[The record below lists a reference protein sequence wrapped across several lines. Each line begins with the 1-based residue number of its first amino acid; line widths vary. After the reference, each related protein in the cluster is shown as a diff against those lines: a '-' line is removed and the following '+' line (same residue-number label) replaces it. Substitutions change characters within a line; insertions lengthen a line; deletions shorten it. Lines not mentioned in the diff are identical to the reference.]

1 MALSGPESHG
11 RLCSG
16 CGRLLSRYND
26 GSYCGSCSSV
36 SERGIAAEM
45 AGMGARL
52 RALRHRRGMS
62 LEVLAGLSG
71 KSAAYLSM
79 IENGKRPLDRYSL
92 IVSLAEALGVPAA
105 EIAPA
110 VSAGAETTDAPG
122 GKVGREGLPGA
133 GSGAFL
139 ESPQW
144 CTDALTDL
152 AEIGRLDLHAG
163 PERRC
168 VLAGAV
174 YSTASAAL
182 PDAAWW
188 QSLAR
193 PLPAPS
199 SGRRRAK
206 ADDVFA
212 VQQLAVAFSRID
224 QQLGGGH
231 GRKALAQYLH
241 GDAAAL
247 LAGGFAT
254 EPVRCGMFTAI
265 GELAYLSGWMAFD
278 NSEHA
283 LAQRYF
289 RLALKLAA
297 RAGNSP
303 LAGHVIR
310 AMAHQAMDADRP
322 TVGLELSVASID
334 GKRYLSAAPRER
346 ALLGVV
352 HARALAVTGQKQA
365 AAKALLRAEDD
376 LASAVD
382 GDAEPHR
389 ASFFAEAS
397 LAHETGRTLQACGDV
412 ENAIGHFQRSV
423 RTRAPAYRRTHVVTL
438 GYLGAA
444 HIAAGNIEE
453 ACSTWSQALDV
464 IEDGA
469 IYSARARQ
477 AIADMRRLVA
487 PMQRRKIPA
496 IAEIDERAARYLV
509 GIG

>member
-1 MALSGPESHG
+1 M
-11 RLCSG
+11 
-16 CGRLLSRYND
+16 
-26 GSYCGSCSSV
+26 
-36 SERGIAAEM
+36 SERGSRAEL
-45 AGMGARL
+45 AGIGARL

-62 LEVLAGLSG
+62 LAVLAGLSG

-79 IENGKRPLDRYSL
+79 VENGKRPLDRYSL
-92 IVSLAEALGVPAA
+92 IVSLAEALGVPPA
-105 EIAPA
+105 EIAPGA
-110 VSAGAETTDAPG
+110 STGAETADARPATPG
-122 GKVGREGLPGA
+122 GKVHRADLPDP

-144 CTDALTDL
+144 CTDALADL
-152 AEIGRLDLHAG
+152 ADIGRSDLHAG
-163 PERRC
+163 PQRRRI
-168 VLAGAV
+168 LAGAV

-188 QSLAR
+188 QSQAS
-193 PLPAPS
+193 PPPGPS
-199 SGRRRAK
+199 SGRRRAN

-212 VQQLAVAFSRID
+212 VQQLVVAFSRID
-224 QQLGGGH
+224 QRLGGGH

-247 LAGGFAT
+247 LGGGFAT
-254 EPVRCGMFTAI
+254 ERVRRDMFTAV
-265 GELAYLSGWMAFD
+265 GELTYLSGWMAFD

-283 LAQRYF
+283 HAQRYF

-303 LAGHVIR
+303 LAGHIIR
-310 AMAHQAMDADRP
+310 AMAHQAMDVDRP
-322 TVGLELSVASID
+322 AVGLKLSAASIE
-334 GKRYLSAAPRER
+334 GMRYLSAAPRER

-365 AAKALLRAEDD
+365 AAKALLKAEDD

-382 GDAEPHR
+382 GAEPHR

-423 RTRAPAYRRTHVVTL
+423 RTRAPAYRRTHAVTL

-444 HIAAGNIEE
+444 HVAAGNIEE

-477 AIADMRRLVA
+477 SIADMRRLVA
-487 PMQRRKIPA
+487 PLQGRKIPVV
-496 IAEIDERAARYLV
+496 AEIDERAARYLA
-509 GIG
+509 GSS